1 LVFSHIQEINVDNGR
16 SGLQGFA
23 MSLRAVD
30 SQRSF
35 YHTDY
40 LAGNLFGPANRY
52 RLFREKIRPKL
63 LELGPK
69 LEALY
74 CAENGRPPIDPV
86 LLCGVTLLQFMEKV
100 ADRRASEQVVYHLG
114 WKYALDLELDD
125 DGFHSTVLV
134 YFRDRLEEKKAERL
148 IFDGVVDLLIELRLV
163 KRKGK
168 QRLDST
174 HIVGYVK
181 AMSWMEC
188 AIETLGLA
196 LEDLEHEVEQNK
208 RPEFWGRLWEFYV
221 ESNLD
226 WRLSKTEQANRHRQC
241 GQDMRD
247 LLEWIDRTDPKLA
260 EREAVKLLR
269 RVFGE
274 QFEVVEG
281 KLELSTR
288 RPSRAVQN
296 PHDPDAHYADKK
308 TKQWTGYKVH
318 VAETVDPEVAIKE
331 KGEPAEHFITEMFT
345 TEAAQ
350 DEMAGLTEVLKREQQ
365 HHEIA
370 PQAIYSDGGYVTE
383 HTLTQAEQNGIELLG
398 PTRPN
403 PHKGP
408 YNTDAFQV
416 DVDKRQAIC
425 PQGKLS
431 TQCSRIKDSYMGTEY
446 YRIEWGNQCDS
457 CPVQKQCTRSK
468 GGRRTLVVGL
478 RHDLVQQRRK
488 EMTEAGFSK
497 SMHPRNGIEGTHS
510 ELVRGHAMRRTKY
523 RGLSRVGLS
532 HYFMGAACN
541 VKRYLNLLA
550 FQMRNPALSPA

>member
-1 LVFSHIQEINVDNGR
+1 
-16 SGLQGFA
+16 
-23 MSLRAVD
+23 MSVRPVAA
-30 SQRSF
+30 QRSF

-52 RLFREKIRPKL
+52 RLFREKLWPKL
-63 LELGPK
+63 LELAPK

-114 WKYALDLELDD
+114 WKYALDLELDYT
-125 DGFHSTVLV
+125 GFHSTVLV
-134 YFRDRLEEKKAERL
+134 YFRDRLEEHQAERM
-148 IFDGVVDLLIELRLV
+148 IFDGIVNLLVELGLV
-163 KRKGK
+163 KKKGK

-188 AIETLGLA
+188 AIETLHLA
-196 LEDLEHEVEQNK
+196 LEDLEHEVGQNL

-226 WRLSKTEQANRHRQC
+226 WRLSKIEQANRHRQC
-241 GQDMRD
+241 GQDMRE

-260 EREAVKLLR
+260 ERQAVKLLR

-281 KLELSTR
+281 KLELATQ

-318 VAETVDPEVAIKE
+318 VAETVDPEQPIKK
-331 KGEPAEHFITEMFT
+331 KGEPTEHFITEMFT

-350 DEMAGLTEVLKREQQ
+350 DEMAGLTEVLKRELA
-365 HHEIA
+365 HHEIMPEA
-370 PQAIYSDGGYVTE
+370 MYTDAGYVTE
-383 HTLTQAEQNGIELLG
+383 KTLTQAEQNGIELLG
-398 PTRPN
+398 PTRPD
-403 PHKGP
+403 PHKGA
-408 YNTDAFQV
+408 YNSDAFQV
-416 DVDKRQAIC
+416 DVDKRQAVC
-425 PQGKLS
+425 PEGKLS

-446 YRIEWGNQCDS
+446 YRLEWGNQCDS

-468 GGRRTLVVGL
+468 MGRRTLVVGL
-478 RHDLVQQRRK
+478 RHDLVEQRRR
-488 EMTEAGFSK
+488 EMKQSGFSK
-497 SMHPRNGIEGTHS
+497 SMHPRNGIEATHS
-510 ELVRGHAMRRTKY
+510 ELVRGHAMRQTKY
-523 RGLSRVGLS
+523 RGLNRVGLS

-541 VKRYLNLLA
+541 VKRYLNLFA
-550 FQMRNPALSPA
+550 FQMRMPVVSPA

>member
-1 LVFSHIQEINVDNGR
+1 
-16 SGLQGFA
+16 
-23 MSLRAVD
+23 MSVRAVD

-52 RLFREKIRPKL
+52 RLFREKIWPRL
-63 LELGPK
+63 LELAPK
-69 LEALY
+69 LETLY

-100 ADRRASEQVVYHLG
+100 ADRGASENVVYHLG

-125 DGFHSTVLV
+125 DGFHATVLV
-134 YFRDRLEEKKAERL
+134 YFRDRLEEKKAERM
-148 IFDGVVDLLIELRLV
+148 IFDGIVQFLVELGLV
-163 KRKGK
+163 KKKGK

-181 AMSWMEC
+181 AMSWLEC
-188 AIETLGLA
+188 AIETLRLA
-196 LEDLEHEVEQNK
+196 LEDLKAEVERKK
-208 RPEFWGRLWEFYV
+208 RPEFWDRLWEFYV

-226 WRLSKTEQANRHRQC
+226 WRLSKTEQVNRHRQC

-247 LLEWIDRTDPKLA
+247 LLEWVDTEAPKLA
-260 EREAVKLLR
+260 AREAVKLLR
-269 RVFGE
+269 RVFTE
-274 QFEVVEG
+274 QFEVIEG
-281 KLELSTR
+281 KLELATQ

-308 TKQWTGYKVH
+308 TKQWVGYKVH
-318 VAETVDPEVAIKE
+318 VAETVDPQQPIKT

-365 HHEIA
+365 HHEIT
-370 PQAIYSDGGYVTE
+370 PQAMYTDAGYVTE

-408 YNTDAFQV
+408 YNTDVFQV
-416 DVDKRQAIC
+416 DVDKRQAVC

-431 TQCSRIKDSYMGTEY
+431 TQCSRIKDSYLGTEY
-446 YRIEWGNQCDS
+446 YRLEWGNQCDS
-457 CPVQKQCTRSK
+457 CPVQKQCTHSK
-468 GGRRTLVVGL
+468 SGRRTLVVGL
-478 RHDLVQQRRK
+478 RHDLVEQRRK
-488 EMTEAGFSK
+488 EMKQSGFSK

-550 FQMRNPALSPA
+550 FQMTTPALSPA

>member
-1 LVFSHIQEINVDNGR
+1 
-16 SGLQGFA
+16 

-52 RLFREKIRPKL
+52 RLFREKIWPKL
-63 LELGPK
+63 LELAPK

-74 CAENGRPPIDPV
+74 CAQNGRPPIDPV
-86 LLCGVTLLQFMEKV
+86 LLCGVTLLQFMERV
-100 ADRRASEQVVYHLG
+100 ADRGASENVVYHLG

-125 DGFHSTVLV
+125 DGFHATVLV
-134 YFRDRLEEKKAERL
+134 YFRDRLEEKKAERM
-148 IFDGVVDLLIELRLV
+148 IFDGILKLLVELGLV
-163 KRKGK
+163 KKRGK

-181 AMSWMEC
+181 AMSWLEC
-188 AIETLGLA
+188 AMETLRLA
-196 LEDLEHEVEQNK
+196 LEELKAEVERKK
-208 RPEFWGRLWEFYV
+208 RPEFWDRLWEVYG
-221 ESNLD
+221 ESHLD
-226 WRLSKTEQANRHRQC
+226 WRVSKTEQVNRHRHC
-241 GQDMRD
+241 GEDMRD
-247 LLEWIDRTDPKLA
+247 LLEWIDTEAPKLA
-260 EREAVKLLR
+260 ECEAVKLLR
-269 RVFGE
+269 RVFAE

-281 KLELSTR
+281 ELELSTQ
-288 RPSRAVQN
+288 RPAGAVQN

-318 VAETVDPEVAIKE
+318 VAETVDPQQPIKK

-365 HHEIA
+365 HHEIT
-370 PQAIYSDGGYVTE
+370 PQAMYTDAGYVTE

-398 PTRPN
+398 PTRPD
-403 PHKGP
+403 PHKGA
-408 YNTDAFQV
+408 YNSDAFHV
-416 DVDKRQAIC
+416 DVDKRQAVC
-425 PQGKLS
+425 PQGNLS
-431 TQCSRIKDSYMGTEY
+431 SQCSRIKDNYQGTEY
-446 YRIEWGNQCDS
+446 YRIEWASQCDH
-457 CPVQKQCTRSK
+457 CPVQRQCTNSK
-468 GGRRTLVVGL
+468 SGRRTLVVGV
-478 RHDLVQQRRK
+478 RHDLVEQRRK
-488 EMTEAGFSK
+488 DMKEAGFSK

-510 ELVRGHAMRRTKY
+510 ELVRGHGLRRTKY

-550 FQMRNPALSPA
+550 FQMRTPVLSPA